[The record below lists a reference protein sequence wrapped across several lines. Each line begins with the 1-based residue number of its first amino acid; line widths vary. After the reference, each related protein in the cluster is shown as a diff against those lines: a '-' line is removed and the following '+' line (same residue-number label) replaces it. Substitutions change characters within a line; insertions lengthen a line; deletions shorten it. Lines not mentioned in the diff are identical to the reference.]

1 MRHSNNER
9 AKPNKIIKN
18 LWQANFIYRN
28 SNLKLEIQITHVFVG
43 PERSRVGSNTS
54 SAACDAIQCSLARC
68 KRLFCYQITHAHSH
82 THTHMDSHSYT
93 RTDSELISMLTHA
106 RQQFCYAYVLLAMS
120 ASRRSGLAGKKC
132 LPLLH
137 TLMKLMFPSWTEQG
151 IDGATE
157 RQRSTE
163 RESESGKGR
172 KHIWYPARAV
182 GATRPPSC
190 SAPLLPCALDTH
202 DFCLLEILIRLN
214 YCIWPCPVCPSSW

>member
-1 MRHSNNER
+1 M
-9 AKPNKIIKN
+9 
-18 LWQANFIYRN
+18 
-28 SNLKLEIQITHVFVG
+28 FVG
-43 PERSRVGSNTS
+43 PERSRAGSNTS

-82 THTHMDSHSYT
+82 THTHMESHSYT

-137 TLMKLMFPSWTEQG
+137 TLMKLMFPSRTEQG

-157 RQRSTE
+157 KHKERVRVEKGESTSDIQHE
-163 RESESGKGR
+163 PWGPPVPPPVQLLCCRV
-172 KHIWYPARAV
+172 HW
-182 GATRPPSC
+182 TRMIFAC
-190 SAPLLPCALDTH
+190 WK
-202 DFCLLEILIRLN
+202 F
-214 YCIWPCPVCPSSW
+214 